1 MKIVVLCG
9 GPSPEREVSLN
20 SGKAV
25 AEALS
30 GCGYKTELCD
40 ITSISGFIKDWPSY
54 NADGVFIAL
63 HGGWGEDGRL
73 QAVLEAFGIKYTGSG
88 PEASMLSMDK
98 TAGKF
103 AFAAA
108 GVPVPEGFIATREND
123 AGACAEEFISRFGR
137 IIVKP
142 NGGGSTVGVTQ
153 LSDLSAYKE
162 ALELAWQSEKKA
174 LVEEFID
181 GEEAT
186 VPVLEL
192 PDGRT
197 VALPAIHIKPKVGF
211 YDYTNKYTPGS
222 TEYICPADFPAS
234 VNSRLAELAVAAHKS
249 LGCRCYSRIDFRV
262 QADGTLC
269 ALEANTAPGMT
280 ATSLVPK
287 SAKAYG
293 IPFGEFLDGV
303 IRISFAIDRNEK

>member
-9 GPSPEREVSLN
+9 GTSPEREVSLN

-30 GCGYKTELCD
+30 QYGYKTELCD
-40 ITSISGFIKDWPSY
+40 ITSISGFISEWPSY
-54 NADGVFIAL
+54 KADGVFIAL

-73 QAVLEAFGIKYTGSG
+73 QAVLDAFGIKYTGSG

-98 TAGKF
+98 TAAKY
-103 AFAAA
+103 AFSAA
-108 GVPVPEGFIATREND
+108 GVPVPEGFIAAREND
-123 AGACAEEFISRFGR
+123 GRDAAEKFLSRFGR

-142 NGGGSTVGVTQ
+142 NSGGSTVGVTQ
-153 LSDLSAYKE
+153 ISDIAGYGD

-174 LVEEFID
+174 LVEEFIE

-186 VPVLEL
+186 VPVFEL

-197 VALPAIHIKPKVGF
+197 AALPAIHIKPKTGF
-211 YDYTNKYTPGS
+211 YDYRNKYTPGS
-222 TEYICPADFPAS
+222 TEYICPADFPES
-234 VNSRLAELAVAAHKS
+234 VSSRLAELAVAAHKAI
-249 LGCRCYSRIDFRV
+249 GCRCYSRIDFRV
-262 QADGTLC
+262 SADGSLR

-287 SAKAYG
+287 SAKAQG
-293 IPFGEFLDGV
+293 IPFGEFLDSV
-303 IRISFAIDRNEK
+303 IKISFAIDRNEK

>member
-9 GPSPEREVSLN
+9 GTSPEREVSLN

-30 GCGYKTELCD
+30 GYGYKTELCD
-40 ITSISGFIKDWPSY
+40 ITSISSFIKAWPSY

-123 AGACAEEFISRFGR
+123 ARACAEEFISRFGR

-153 LSDLSAYKE
+153 LSDLSVYRE
-162 ALELAWQSEKKA
+162 ALELAWRSEKKA

-287 SAKAYG
+287 SAKTYG

>member
-9 GPSPEREVSLN
+9 GTSPEREVSLN

-123 AGACAEEFISRFGR
+123 ARGCAEEFISRFGR

-162 ALELAWQSEKKA
+162 ALELAWCSEKKA

-234 VNSRLAELAVAAHKS
+234 VNSRLAEMAVAAHKS

-262 QADGTLC
+262 QADGSLC

>member
-9 GPSPEREVSLN
+9 GTSPEREVSLN
-20 SGKAV
+20 SGRAV
-25 AEALS
+25 ADALS
-30 GCGYKTELCD
+30 QYGYDTQLCD
-40 ITSISGFIKDWPSY
+40 ITSISEFVREWPSY
-54 NADGVFIAL
+54 AADGVFIAL

-73 QAVLEAFGIKYTGSG
+73 QAVLEAFNIKYTGSG

-98 TAGKF
+98 TAAKY
-103 AFAAA
+103 AFSAA
-108 GVPVPEGFIATREND
+108 GIPVPNGFIATRED
-123 AGACAEEFISRFGR
+123 CGRASAEKFLSLCGR

-153 LSDLSAYKE
+153 LSDISAYQG
-162 ALELAWQSEKKA
+162 ALELAWQSEKRA
-174 LVEEFID
+174 LIEEFID

-186 VPVLEL
+186 VPVIEL
-192 PDGRT
+192 TDGRT
-197 VALPAIHIKPKVGF
+197 VALPPIHIKPKVGF
-211 YDYTNKYTPGS
+211 YDYQNKYTPGS
-222 TEYICPADFPAS
+222 TEYICPADFPAEI
-234 VNSRLAELAVAAHKS
+234 NSRLADMAVAAHNA

-262 QADGTLC
+262 SANGALC

-287 SAKAYG
+287 SAKARG

-303 IRISFAIDRNEK
+303 IKISFAIDRNEK